1 MIYELKEKKETL
13 DQVTCLKCL
22 TKIFEFKKKN
32 VDYVWNE

>member
-22 TKIFEFKKKN
+22 TKIFEFKKKY